1 MFLCGIDAVRS
12 PLQSPNDCLHEVVK
26 YLGKSY
32 IYSSHWQSS
41 LDRLKLAFLESVVDE
56 RLILSAI
63 EPFVLSQQS
72 SPTSTTRSSRRTL
85 ALLPS

>member
-12 PLQSPNDCLHEVVK
+12 PLQSPNDCLHEVVI

-32 IYSSHWQSS
+32 IHSSHWQSS
-41 LDRLKLAFLESVVDE
+41 LDRLKPAFLESVVDE

-63 EPFVLSQQS
+63 VIPQPPLHV
-72 SPTSTTRSSRRTL
+72 PVGVHW
-85 ALLPS
+85 PSYLRDYMP